1 MEGQV
6 DIEQISLVLE
16 DVHDELQSI
25 NWFECDQSLPELSL
39 LNELVVKN
47 VVDETN
53 QQIELRDDNQNE
65 LSRLHIDHAQQKSLE
80 DHEH

>member
-1 MEGQV
+1 MKGQV

-65 LSRLHIDHAQQKSLE
+65 LS
-80 DHEH
+80 